1 MPSPYTTKVCAHCG
15 APFQTRNAKTRH
27 CSKRCGGITREG
39 TPRERLF
46 TKIVQ
51 SPNPDACWAWTG
63 RVLPGP
69 RGYGSLKVDGRETL
83 AHRLMWELTNGP
95 IPDGLCVCHRCD
107 NPPCCNP
114 AHLFIGTHTDNM
126 RDSARK
132 GRLGRGNIGRPR
144 LDMTGEKHRDA
155 KLTIE
160 RVQFARS
167 HAQSRTVASMARDF
181 KVSTNA
187 LKAAIHGKTWRH
199 VK

>member
-1 MPSPYTTKVCAHCG
+1 MRWKHKTSAEQLAARVEMRGPDECW
-15 APFQTRNAKTRH
+15 PF
-27 CSKRCGGITREG
+27 
-39 TPRERLF
+39 
-46 TKIVQ
+46 
-51 SPNPDACWAWTG
+51 TG
-63 RVLPGP
+63 KPIDN
-69 RGYGSLKVDGRETL
+69 RGYGGVWHDGRRER
-83 AHRLMWELTNGP
+83 AHRLAWRLANNAETVPKGMV
-95 IPDGLCVCHRCD
+95 VCHSCD

-132 GRLGRGNIGRPR
+132 GRLGRGNIGRQR